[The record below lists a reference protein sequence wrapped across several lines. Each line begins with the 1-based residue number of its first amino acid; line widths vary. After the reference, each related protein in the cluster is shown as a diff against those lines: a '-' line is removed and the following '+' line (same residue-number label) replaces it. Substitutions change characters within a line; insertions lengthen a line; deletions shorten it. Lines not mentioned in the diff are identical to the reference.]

1 MPVTKY
7 SRRTAY
13 DNVAVGS
20 AVSSLEC
27 TLPDASGVKAGVVP
41 PTKDC
46 ITFAHG
52 ERLTGS
58 ATAGGIER
66 TISGAAAATGERPGG
81 A

>member
-13 DNVAVGS
+13 DNIAIGS
-20 AVSSLEC
+20 EISSLEC
-27 TLPDASGVKAGVVP
+27 VLPDASGAKAGVVP
-41 PTKDC
+41 PTKDA

-52 ERLTGS
+52 ENLIAVGS
-58 ATAGGIER
+58 ASLIEN
-66 TISGAAAATGERPGG
+66 SGVGVDTMTGERPGG